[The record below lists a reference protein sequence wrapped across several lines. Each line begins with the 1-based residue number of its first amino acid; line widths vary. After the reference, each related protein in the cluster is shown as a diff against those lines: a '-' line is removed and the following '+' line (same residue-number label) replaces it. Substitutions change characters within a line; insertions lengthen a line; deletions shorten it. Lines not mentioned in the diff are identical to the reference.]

1 MDSMDMVP
9 TTQHCMGVARQKV
22 VMILIDNSYRT
33 YIGFEILSSTIV
45 ESLRSHSL
53 NQDVTPQARLSIE
66 TLSPDNITAIGE
78 LVN

>member
-1 MDSMDMVP
+1 
-9 TTQHCMGVARQKV
+9 
-22 VMILIDNSYRT
+22 MIIAT
-33 YIGFEILSSTIV
+33 YVSIVLLVRFEILSSTIV